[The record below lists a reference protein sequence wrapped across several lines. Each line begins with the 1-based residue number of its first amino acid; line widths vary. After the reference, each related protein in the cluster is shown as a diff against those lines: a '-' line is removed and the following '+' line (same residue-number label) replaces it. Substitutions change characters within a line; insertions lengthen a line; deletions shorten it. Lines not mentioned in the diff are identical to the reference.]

1 MSIRGLLIFALL
13 ILSTL
18 FILQNTKQTTVSFL
32 AWYVDMPLALLLVM
46 TLGFGIVVGLIIP
59 KKKR

>member
-1 MSIRGLLIFALL
+1 MSIRGLVIFALL

-18 FILQNTKQTTVSFL
+18 FILQNIKQTTVSFL
-32 AWYVDMPLALLLVM
+32 AWYVEMPLALLLVM
-46 TLGFGIVVGLIIP
+46 TLGFGIVVGLMIP